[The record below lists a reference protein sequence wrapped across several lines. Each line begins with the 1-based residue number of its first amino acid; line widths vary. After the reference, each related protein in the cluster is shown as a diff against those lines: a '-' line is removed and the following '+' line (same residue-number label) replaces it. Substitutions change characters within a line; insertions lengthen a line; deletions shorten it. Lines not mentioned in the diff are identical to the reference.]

1 MLRQRLIYGF
11 LLAAVLIGLLLA
23 DAWLTALAPPRW
35 IIPWIDVHVGH
46 WLYNGAISTAVIAL
60 FAWLGVGE
68 LVRFASSSGR
78 EPFPLLSRLGACG
91 LVIGPYVVFNSVA
104 AAGRTGE
111 AWEMIWLVVVLALAF
126 LRQATRSGTADVM
139 RDMSTTVFIILYI
152 GGLAHFMCRLRM
164 EIGHVEGA
172 VLLLYSLFVVKVTDI
187 GAYFTGRLLGRH
199 KMIPWLSPKK
209 TWEGLVGGVFIAA
222 AVAVGLGHALSAWGV
237 VSMPHT
243 RLPLTALLF
252 AFGILMAALSAAGDL
267 CASLLKRDAAVK
279 DSGEALPGFGG
290 ILDVLDSPLLAAPA
304 AWWFWARLMSIGGT
318 SAV

>member
-11 LLAAVLIGLLLA
+11 SLAAVLIGLMLA
-23 DAWLTALAPPRW
+23 DAHLTTLTPPRW
-35 IIPWIDVHVGH
+35 VIPWFDINVGH
-46 WLYNGAISTAVIAL
+46 WLYNGAISTAVIAIFVCL
-60 FAWLGVGE
+60 AAGE
-68 LVRFASSSGR
+68 LNSFARSSGR
-78 EPFPLLSRLGACG
+78 ETFPLIARLGASG
-91 LVIGPYVVFNSVA
+91 LAIGPYFVFNSVA

-111 AWEMIWLVVVLALAF
+111 AWGMFLLAIVLALAF
-126 LRQATRSGTADVM
+126 LRQATHCGTANVM
-139 RDMSTTVFIILYI
+139 TNMSATVFIVLYI

-164 EIGHVEGA
+164 EVGHAEGA

-209 TWEGLVGGVFIAA
+209 TWEGLAGGVITAA
-222 AVAVGLGHALSAWGV
+222 LVAMGLGYALHAWGV
-237 VSMPHT
+237 VEMPHE
-243 RLPLTALLF
+243 RVPLPVLLLI
-252 AFGILMAALSAAGDL
+252 FGLLMAGLSAAGDL

-304 AWWFWARLMSIGGT
+304 AWWFWVRLMSIGGT
-318 SAV
+318 SAA